1 MLTIYF
7 DVYTYKKHRDTK
19 SIISFHCEA
28 AWLTAGSGPIIPIC
42 IDSQRR
48 DARVLEY
55 LANNSTRWLYKQQ
68 IIRYLQSPL
77 AVTYVAFI
85 QNYLEIKHKI
95 AYLLI
100 TYVAREC
107 DTAEIIKSA
116 TLTSFLLKDSIIQI
130 TKEADGV
137 N

>member
-42 IDSQRR
+42 IDAQRR

-68 IIRYLQSPL
+68 IIRYLQSAL

-95 AYLLI
+95 AYFLI
-100 TYVAREC
+100 TYVTQEC